1 MGTRKSRPVT
11 PSSRF
16 YEAADFSEITRKKS
30 NKSLTKN
37 LPGKGGRNSEG
48 RITAD
53 HRGGRVR
60 RKYRIVDLKR
70 NKVGMKG
77 RIDSVEYDPNRTA
90 RIALVI
96 YEDGEKII
104 ELTEEM

>member
-11 PSSRF
+11 PGSR
-16 YEAADFSEITRKKS
+16 YYTAQDFDEITRKKS

-53 HRGGRVR
+53 HRGGRV
-60 RKYRIVDLKR
+60 
-70 NKVGMKG
+70 
-77 RIDSVEYDPNRTA
+77 
-90 RIALVI
+90 
-96 YEDGEKII
+96 
-104 ELTEEM
+104 